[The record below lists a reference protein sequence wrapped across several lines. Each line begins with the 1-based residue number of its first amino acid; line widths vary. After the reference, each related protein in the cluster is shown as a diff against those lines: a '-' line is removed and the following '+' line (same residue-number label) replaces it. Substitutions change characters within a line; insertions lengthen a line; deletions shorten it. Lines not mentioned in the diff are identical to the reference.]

1 MRRSWNVSNKR
12 LGKGLKALIQPYS
25 AEKIPE
31 HHGVDK
37 ISIRSIKPNP
47 YQPRQKF
54 DKTSLEELTASIKEK
69 GILTPITVRKVGNQF
84 ILIAGER
91 RLRASKKSG
100 LKKIPA
106 YIINVADDA
115 EMVEMALIE
124 NIQRENLNP
133 IEEAEA
139 YNYLNNRFK
148 LTQRKIAKSV
158 GKKRVTISNSLRL
171 LTLPREIKES
181 IRNGRLSAGHGR
193 AILMM
198 KTHNS
203 MIGLWKKI
211 IKGKMSV
218 RAAEDWAK
226 ERTLKKLEL
235 KKKVIRKVS
244 PQIKRL
250 EDELISI
257 LGTKVRIIYKKGS
270 GSIEVSYFSDDD
282 LERITEMIRS
292 LE

>member
-1 MRRSWNVSNKR
+1 MSNKR
-12 LGKGLKALIQPYS
+12 LGKGLEALIQPYS

-47 YQPRQKF
+47 HQPRQKF
-54 DKTSLEELTASIKEK
+54 DETSLEELTASIKEK
-69 GILTPITVRKVGNQF
+69 GILTPITVQKVGNQF

-91 RLRASKKSG
+91 RLRASKKAG
-100 LKKIPA
+100 LKKIPV
-106 YIINVADDA
+106 YIIDVADDA
-115 EMVEMALIE
+115 EMIEMALIE

-139 YNYLNNRFK
+139 YIYLNNRFK
-148 LTQRKIAKSV
+148 LSQEKIAKSV
-158 GKKRVTISNSLRL
+158 GRKRATISNSLRL

-226 ERTLKKLEL
+226 EKTSKKLEL
-235 KKKVIRKVS
+235 KKKIIRKVS

>member
-1 MRRSWNVSNKR
+1 MSNKR

-106 YIINVADDA
+106 YIIDVADDA
-115 EMVEMALIE
+115 EMIEMALIE

-198 KTHNS
+198 KIHNS

-257 LGTKVRIIYKKGS
+257 LGTKVRIIYQKGS

>member
-1 MRRSWNVSNKR
+1 MSNKR
-12 LGKGLKALIQPYS
+12 LGKGLEALIQPYS

-54 DKTSLEELTASIKEK
+54 DETSLEELTASIKEK
-69 GILTPITVRKVGNQF
+69 GILTPITVQKVGNQF

-91 RLRASKKSG
+91 RLRASKKAG
-100 LKKIPA
+100 LKKIPV
-106 YIINVADDA
+106 YIIDVADDA

-139 YNYLNNRFK
+139 YIYLNNRFK
-148 LTQRKIAKSV
+148 LSQEKIAKSV

-226 ERTLKKLEL
+226 EKTLKKLEL

>member
-1 MRRSWNVSNKR
+1 MSNKR
-12 LGKGLKALIQPYS
+12 LGKGLEALIQPHS
-25 AEKIPE
+25 DEKIPE
-31 HHGVDK
+31 RYGVDK
-37 ISIRSIKPNP
+37 ISISSIKPNP
-47 YQPRQKF
+47 HQPRQQF
-54 DKTSLEELTASIKEK
+54 DKTALEELTASIKEK
-69 GILTPITVRKVGNQF
+69 GILTPITVQKVDNQF

-91 RLRASKKSG
+91 RLRASKKAG
-100 LKKIPA
+100 LKNIPA
-106 YIINVADDA
+106 YIIKVADDA

-139 YNYLNNRFK
+139 YIYLNNQFK
-148 LTQRKIAKSV
+148 LSQEKIAKSV
-158 GKKRVTISNSLRL
+158 GKKRVTISNSMRL
-171 LTLPREIKES
+171 LTLPREIKDS
-181 IRNGRLSAGHGR
+181 IRSGNLSAGHGR

-198 KTHNS
+198 KTHNA

-211 IKGKMSV
+211 LKEKMSV

-226 ERTLKKLEL
+226 VKTSKKLEL
-235 KKKVIRKVS
+235 KNKIIRKVN

-270 GSIEVSYFSDDD
+270 GSIGVSYFSDDD
-282 LERITEMIRS
+282 LERIIEMIRS
-292 LE
+292 IE

>member
-1 MRRSWNVSNKR
+1 VSNKR
-12 LGKGLKALIQPYS
+12 LGKGLEALIQPYS

-47 YQPRQKF
+47 HQPRQKF
-54 DKTSLEELTASIKEK
+54 DETSLEELTASIKEK
-69 GILTPITVRKVGNQF
+69 GILTPITVQKVGNQF

-91 RLRASKKSG
+91 RLRASKKAG
-100 LKKIPA
+100 LKKIPV
-106 YIINVADDA
+106 YIIDVADDA
-115 EMVEMALIE
+115 EMIEMALIE

-139 YNYLNNRFK
+139 YIYLNNRFK
-148 LTQRKIAKSV
+148 LSQEKIAKSV
-158 GKKRVTISNSLRL
+158 GKKRATISNSLRL

-198 KTHNS
+198 KIHNS

-226 ERTLKKLEL
+226 EKTSKKLEL
-235 KKKVIRKVS
+235 KKKIIRKVS

>member
-1 MRRSWNVSNKR
+1 MSNKR
-12 LGKGLKALIQPYS
+12 LGKGLEALIQPYS

-47 YQPRQKF
+47 YQPRQNF
-54 DKTSLEELTASIKEK
+54 DETSLEELTASIKEK

-115 EMVEMALIE
+115 EMIEMALIE

-226 ERTLKKLEL
+226 EKTLKKLEL

-257 LGTKVRIIYKKGS
+257 LGTKVRIIYQKGS

>member
-1 MRRSWNVSNKR
+1 MSIKR
-12 LGKGLKALIQPYS
+12 LGKGLEALIQPYS

-54 DKTSLEELTASIKEK
+54 DETSLEELTASIKEK

-100 LKKIPA
+100 LEKIPA
-106 YIINVADDA
+106 YIIDVVDDA
-115 EMVEMALIE
+115 EMIEMALIE

-139 YNYLNNRFK
+139 YNYLNNRFNLSQK
-148 LTQRKIAKSV
+148 KIAKSV

-198 KTHNS
+198 KIHNS

-257 LGTKVRIIYKKGS
+257 LGTKVRIIYQKGS

>member
-1 MRRSWNVSNKR
+1 MSNKR
-12 LGKGLKALIQPYS
+12 LGKGLEALIRPRS
-25 AEKIPE
+25 DEKIPE
-31 HHGVDK
+31 SHGVDR

-47 YQPRQKF
+47 HQPRQKF
-54 DKTSLEELTASIKEK
+54 DETSLDELTASIKEK
-69 GILTPITVRKVGNQF
+69 GILTPITVQKVGNQF

-91 RLRASKKSG
+91 RLRASKKAG
-100 LKKIPA
+100 LKKIPV
-106 YIINVADDA
+106 YIIDVADDA
-115 EMVEMALIE
+115 EMIEMALIE

-139 YNYLNNRFK
+139 YIYLNNRFK
-148 LTQRKIAKSV
+148 FSQEKIAKSV

-226 ERTLKKLEL
+226 EKTLKKLEL

>member
-1 MRRSWNVSNKR
+1 MSNKR
-12 LGKGLKALIQPYS
+12 LGKGLEALIRPRS
-25 AEKIPE
+25 DEKIPE
-31 HHGVDK
+31 SHGVDR

-47 YQPRQKF
+47 HQPRQKF
-54 DKTSLEELTASIKEK
+54 DETSLEELTASIKEK
-69 GILTPITVRKVGNQF
+69 GILTPITVQKVGNQF

-91 RLRASKKSG
+91 RLRASKKAG
-100 LKKIPA
+100 LKKIPV
-106 YIINVADDA
+106 YIIDVANDA

-139 YNYLNNRFK
+139 YIYLNNRFK
-148 LTQRKIAKSV
+148 FSQEKIAKSV

-226 ERTLKKLEL
+226 EKTSKKLEL

>member
-1 MRRSWNVSNKR
+1 MSNKR
-12 LGKGLKALIQPYS
+12 LGKGLEALIQPYS
-25 AEKIPE
+25 AEKIPD

-47 YQPRQKF
+47 HQPRQKF
-54 DKTSLEELTASIKEK
+54 DETSLEELTASIKEK
-69 GILTPITVRKVGNQF
+69 GILTPITVQKEGNQF

-91 RLRASKKSG
+91 RLRASKKAG
-100 LKKIPA
+100 LKKIPV
-106 YIINVADDA
+106 YIIDVADDA
-115 EMVEMALIE
+115 EMIEMALIE

-139 YNYLNNRFK
+139 YIYLNNRFK
-148 LTQRKIAKSV
+148 LSQEKIAKSV
-158 GKKRVTISNSLRL
+158 GKKRATISNSLRL
-171 LTLPREIKES
+171 LTLPRKIKES

-226 ERTLKKLEL
+226 EKTSKKLEL
-235 KKKVIRKVS
+235 RKKVIRKVS

-270 GSIEVSYFSDDD
+270 GSIEVNYFSDDD

>member
-1 MRRSWNVSNKR
+1 MSNKR
-12 LGKGLKALIQPYS
+12 LGKGLEALIQPYS

-37 ISIRSIKPNP
+37 ISIRFIKPNP

-54 DKTSLEELTASIKEK
+54 DETSLDELTASIKEK
-69 GILTPITVRKVGNQF
+69 GILTPITVQKVGNQF

-91 RLRASKKSG
+91 RLRASKKAG
-100 LKKIPA
+100 LKKIPV
-106 YIINVADDA
+106 YIIDVADDA

-139 YNYLNNRFK
+139 YIYLNNRFK
-148 LTQRKIAKSV
+148 LSHEKIAKSV

-226 ERTLKKLEL
+226 EKTLKKLEL

>member
-1 MRRSWNVSNKR
+1 MSNKR
-12 LGKGLKALIQPYS
+12 LGKGLEALIRPRS
-25 AEKIPE
+25 DEKIPE
-31 HHGVDK
+31 SHGVDR

-47 YQPRQKF
+47 HQPRQKF
-54 DKTSLEELTASIKEK
+54 DETSLDELTASIKEK
-69 GILTPITVRKVGNQF
+69 GILTPITVQKVGNQF

-91 RLRASKKSG
+91 RLRASKKAG
-100 LKKIPA
+100 LKKIPV
-106 YIINVADDA
+106 YIIDVADDA

-139 YNYLNNRFK
+139 YIYLNNRFK
-148 LTQRKIAKSV
+148 LSHEKIAKSV

-226 ERTLKKLEL
+226 EKTSKKLEL

>member
-1 MRRSWNVSNKR
+1 MSNKR
-12 LGKGLKALIQPYS
+12 LGKGLEALIRPRS
-25 AEKIPE
+25 DEKIPE
-31 HHGVDK
+31 SHGVDR

-47 YQPRQKF
+47 HQPRQKF
-54 DKTSLEELTASIKEK
+54 DETSLDELTASIKEK
-69 GILTPITVRKVGNQF
+69 GILTPITVQKEGNQF

-91 RLRASKKSG
+91 RLRASKKAG
-100 LKKIPA
+100 LKKIPV
-106 YIINVADDA
+106 YIIDVANDA

-139 YNYLNNRFK
+139 YIYLNNRFK
-148 LTQRKIAKSV
+148 FSQEKIAKSV

-218 RAAEDWAK
+218 RAAEDWSK
-226 ERTLKKLEL
+226 EKTLKKLEL

>member
-1 MRRSWNVSNKR
+1 MSNKR
-12 LGKGLKALIQPYS
+12 LGKGLEALIQPYS
-25 AEKIPE
+25 AEKIPD

-47 YQPRQKF
+47 HQPRQKF
-54 DKTSLEELTASIKEK
+54 DETSLEELTASIKEK
-69 GILTPITVRKVGNQF
+69 GILTPITVQKAGNQF

-91 RLRASKKSG
+91 RLRASKKAG
-100 LKKIPA
+100 LKKIPV
-106 YIINVADDA
+106 YIIDVADDA
-115 EMVEMALIE
+115 EMIEMALIE

-139 YNYLNNRFK
+139 YIYLNNRFK
-148 LTQRKIAKSV
+148 LSQEKIAKSV
-158 GKKRVTISNSLRL
+158 GKKRATISNSLRL

-226 ERTLKKLEL
+226 EKTSKKLEL
-235 KKKVIRKVS
+235 RKEVIRKVS

>member
-1 MRRSWNVSNKR
+1 MSNKR
-12 LGKGLKALIQPYS
+12 LGKGLEALIQPYS

-54 DKTSLEELTASIKEK
+54 DETSLEELTASIKEK

-106 YIINVADDA
+106 YIIDVADDA
-115 EMVEMALIE
+115 EMIEMALIE

-198 KTHNS
+198 KIHNS

>member
-1 MRRSWNVSNKR
+1 MSNKR
-12 LGKGLKALIQPYS
+12 LGKGLEALIQPRS
-25 AEKIPE
+25 DEKIPE
-31 HHGVDK
+31 SHGVDR

-47 YQPRQKF
+47 HQPRQKF
-54 DKTSLEELTASIKEK
+54 DETSLDELTASIKEK
-69 GILTPITVRKVGNQF
+69 GILTPITVQKVGNQF

-91 RLRASKKSG
+91 RLRASKKAG
-100 LKKIPA
+100 LKKIPV
-106 YIINVADDA
+106 YIIDVADDA
-115 EMVEMALIE
+115 EMIEMALIE

-139 YNYLNNRFK
+139 YIYLNNRFK
-148 LTQRKIAKSV
+148 FSQEKIAKSV

-226 ERTLKKLEL
+226 EKTSKKLEL

>member
-1 MRRSWNVSNKR
+1 M
-12 LGKGLKALIQPYS
+12 GKGLKALIQPYS

-47 YQPRQKF
+47 YQPRQNF
-54 DKTSLEELTASIKEK
+54 DETSLEELTASIKEK

-106 YIINVADDA
+106 YIIDVADDA
-115 EMVEMALIE
+115 EMIEMALIE

-139 YNYLNNRFK
+139 YNYLNNRFNLSQK
-148 LTQRKIAKSV
+148 KIAKSV

-198 KTHNS
+198 KIHNS

-257 LGTKVRIIYKKGS
+257 LGTKVRIIYQKGS

>member
-1 MRRSWNVSNKR
+1 MSNKR
-12 LGKGLKALIQPYS
+12 LGKGLEALIRPRS
-25 AEKIPE
+25 DEKIPE
-31 HHGVDK
+31 SHGVDR

-47 YQPRQKF
+47 HQPRQKF
-54 DKTSLEELTASIKEK
+54 DETSLDELTASIKEK
-69 GILTPITVRKVGNQF
+69 GILTPITVQKVGNQF

-91 RLRASKKSG
+91 RLRASKKAG
-100 LKKIPA
+100 LKKIPV
-106 YIINVADDA
+106 YIIDVANDA

-139 YNYLNNRFK
+139 YIYLNNRFK
-148 LTQRKIAKSV
+148 LSQEKIAKSV
-158 GKKRVTISNSLRL
+158 GKKRATISNSLRL

-226 ERTLKKLEL
+226 EKTSKKLEL
-235 KKKVIRKVS
+235 RKKVIRKVS

>member
-1 MRRSWNVSNKR
+1 MSNKR

-139 YNYLNNRFK
+139 YIYLNNRFK
-148 LTQRKIAKSV
+148 FSQEKIAKSV

>member
-1 MRRSWNVSNKR
+1 MSNKR
-12 LGKGLKALIQPYS
+12 LGKGLEALIQPYS

-47 YQPRQKF
+47 YQPRQNF
-54 DKTSLEELTASIKEK
+54 DETSLEELTASIKEK

-106 YIINVADDA
+106 YIIDVADDA
-115 EMVEMALIE
+115 EMIEMALIE

-181 IRNGRLSAGHGR
+181 IRKGRLSAGHGR

-198 KTHNS
+198 KIHNS

-218 RAAEDWAK
+218 RAAEDWAR

>member
-1 MRRSWNVSNKR
+1 MSNKR

-115 EMVEMALIE
+115 EMIEMALIE

-198 KTHNS
+198 KIHNS

>member
-1 MRRSWNVSNKR
+1 MSNKR
-12 LGKGLKALIQPYS
+12 LGKGLEALIRPRS
-25 AEKIPE
+25 DEKIPE
-31 HHGVDK
+31 SHGVDR

-47 YQPRQKF
+47 HQPRQKF
-54 DKTSLEELTASIKEK
+54 DETSLDELTASIKEK
-69 GILTPITVRKVGNQF
+69 GILTPITVQKAGNQF

-91 RLRASKKSG
+91 RLRASKKAG
-100 LKKIPA
+100 LKKIPV
-106 YIINVADDA
+106 YIIDVADDA
-115 EMVEMALIE
+115 EMIEMALIE

-139 YNYLNNRFK
+139 YIYLNNRFK
-148 LTQRKIAKSV
+148 FSQEKIAKSV

-226 ERTLKKLEL
+226 EKTSKKLEL
-235 KKKVIRKVS
+235 RKKVIRKVS

>member
-1 MRRSWNVSNKR
+1 MSNKR
-12 LGKGLKALIQPYS
+12 LGKGLEALIQPYS

-47 YQPRQKF
+47 YQPRQNF
-54 DKTSLEELTASIKEK
+54 DETSLEELTASIKEK

-106 YIINVADDA
+106 YIIDVADDA

-198 KTHNS
+198 KIHNS

-226 ERTLKKLEL
+226 EKTLKKLEL

>member
-1 MRRSWNVSNKR
+1 VSNKR
-12 LGKGLKALIQPYS
+12 LGKGLEALIQPYS

-47 YQPRQKF
+47 HQPRQKF
-54 DKTSLEELTASIKEK
+54 DETSLEELTASIKEK
-69 GILTPITVRKVGNQF
+69 GILTPITVQKVGNQF

-91 RLRASKKSG
+91 RLRASKKAG
-100 LKKIPA
+100 LKKIPV
-106 YIINVADDA
+106 YIIDVADDA
-115 EMVEMALIE
+115 EMIEMALIE

-139 YNYLNNRFK
+139 YIYLNNRFK
-148 LTQRKIAKSV
+148 LSQEKIAKSV
-158 GKKRVTISNSLRL
+158 GKKRATISNSLRL

-218 RAAEDWAK
+218 RAAENWAK
-226 ERTLKKLEL
+226 EKTSKKLEL
-235 KKKVIRKVS
+235 KKKIFRKVS

>member
-1 MRRSWNVSNKR
+1 M
-12 LGKGLKALIQPYS
+12 GKGLEALIQPYS
-25 AEKIPE
+25 AEKIPD

-47 YQPRQKF
+47 HQPRQKF
-54 DKTSLEELTASIKEK
+54 DETSLEELTASIKEK
-69 GILTPITVRKVGNQF
+69 GILTPITVQKVGNQF

-91 RLRASKKSG
+91 RLRASRKAG

-106 YIINVADDA
+106 YIIDVADDA

-139 YNYLNNRFK
+139 YIYLNNRFK
-148 LTQRKIAKSV
+148 LSQEKIAKSV
-158 GKKRVTISNSLRL
+158 GKKRATISNSLRL

-226 ERTLKKLEL
+226 EKTSKKLEL
-235 KKKVIRKVS
+235 RKKVIRKVS

-250 EDELISI
+250 ENELISI
-257 LGTKVRIIYKKGS
+257 LGTKVRIIYKRGS

>member
-1 MRRSWNVSNKR
+1 MSNKR
-12 LGKGLKALIQPYS
+12 LGKGLEALIRPRS
-25 AEKIPE
+25 DEKIPE
-31 HHGVDK
+31 SHGVDR

-47 YQPRQKF
+47 HQPRQKF
-54 DKTSLEELTASIKEK
+54 DETSLDELTASIKEK
-69 GILTPITVRKVGNQF
+69 GILTPITVQKVGNQF

-91 RLRASKKSG
+91 RLRASKKAG
-100 LKKIPA
+100 LKKIPV
-106 YIINVADDA
+106 YIIDVADDA

-139 YNYLNNRFK
+139 YIYLNNRFK
-148 LTQRKIAKSV
+148 FSQEKIAKSV

-218 RAAEDWAK
+218 RAAEDWSK
-226 ERTLKKLEL
+226 EKTLKKLEL

>member
-1 MRRSWNVSNKR
+1 MSNKR
-12 LGKGLKALIQPYS
+12 LGKGLEALIQPYS

-37 ISIRSIKPNP
+37 ISIGSIKPNP
-47 YQPRQKF
+47 HQPRQKF
-54 DKTSLEELTASIKEK
+54 DETSLEELTASIKEK
-69 GILTPITVRKVGNQF
+69 GILTPITVQKVGNQF

-91 RLRASKKSG
+91 RLRASKKAG
-100 LKKIPA
+100 LKKIPV
-106 YIINVADDA
+106 YIIDVADDA
-115 EMVEMALIE
+115 EMIEMALIE

-139 YNYLNNRFK
+139 YIYLNNRFK
-148 LTQRKIAKSV
+148 LSQEKIAKSV
-158 GKKRVTISNSLRL
+158 GRKRATISNSLRL

-226 ERTLKKLEL
+226 EKTSKKLEL
-235 KKKVIRKVS
+235 RKKVIRKVS

>member
-1 MRRSWNVSNKR
+1 MSNKR

-106 YIINVADDA
+106 YIIDVADDA
-115 EMVEMALIE
+115 EMIEMALIE

-139 YNYLNNRFK
+139 YNYLNNRFNLSQK
-148 LTQRKIAKSV
+148 KIAKSV

-198 KTHNS
+198 KIHNS

-257 LGTKVRIIYKKGS
+257 LGTKVRIIYQKGS

>member
-1 MRRSWNVSNKR
+1 VSNKR

>member
-1 MRRSWNVSNKR
+1 MSNKR
-12 LGKGLKALIQPYS
+12 LGKGLEALIQPYS

-47 YQPRQKF
+47 YQPRQNF
-54 DKTSLEELTASIKEK
+54 DETSLEELTASIKEK

-106 YIINVADDA
+106 YIIDVADDA
-115 EMVEMALIE
+115 EMIEMALIE

-198 KTHNS
+198 KIHNS

-257 LGTKVRIIYKKGS
+257 LGTKVRIIYQKGS

>member
-1 MRRSWNVSNKR
+1 MSNKR
-12 LGKGLKALIQPYS
+12 LGKGLEALIRPRS
-25 AEKIPE
+25 DEKIPE

-54 DKTSLEELTASIKEK
+54 DETSLEELTASIKEK
-69 GILTPITVRKVGNQF
+69 GILTPITVQKVGNQF

-91 RLRASKKSG
+91 RLRASKKAG
-100 LKKIPA
+100 LKKIPV
-106 YIINVADDA
+106 YIIDVADDA
-115 EMVEMALIE
+115 EMIEMALIE

-139 YNYLNNRFK
+139 YIYLNNRFK
-148 LTQRKIAKSV
+148 LSQEKIAKSV
-158 GKKRVTISNSLRL
+158 GKKRATISNSLRL

-226 ERTLKKLEL
+226 EKTSKKLEL
-235 KKKVIRKVS
+235 RKKVIRKVS

>member
-12 LGKGLKALIQPYS
+12 LGKGLEALIQPYS

-54 DKTSLEELTASIKEK
+54 DETSLEELTASIKEK
-69 GILTPITVRKVGNQF
+69 GILTPITVQKVGNQF

-91 RLRASKKSG
+91 RLRASKKAG
-100 LKKIPA
+100 LKKIPV
-106 YIINVADDA
+106 YIIDVANDA

-148 LTQRKIAKSV
+148 LSQKKIAKSV

-226 ERTLKKLEL
+226 EKTLKKLEL

>member
-1 MRRSWNVSNKR
+1 MSNKR
-12 LGKGLKALIQPYS
+12 LGKGLEALIQPYS

-54 DKTSLEELTASIKEK
+54 DETSLEELTASIKEK

-106 YIINVADDA
+106 YIIDVADDA

>member
-1 MRRSWNVSNKR
+1 MSNKR
-12 LGKGLKALIQPYS
+12 LGKGLEALIRPRS
-25 AEKIPE
+25 DEKIPE
-31 HHGVDK
+31 SHGVDR
-37 ISIRSIKPNP
+37 ISICSIKPNP
-47 YQPRQKF
+47 HQPRQIF
-54 DKTSLEELTASIKEK
+54 DETSLDKLTASIKEK
-69 GILTPITVRKVGNQF
+69 GILTPITVQKVGNQF

-91 RLRASKKSG
+91 RLRASKKAG
-100 LKKIPA
+100 LKKIPV
-106 YIINVADDA
+106 YIIDVADDA
-115 EMVEMALIE
+115 EMIEMALIE
-124 NIQRENLNP
+124 DIQRENLNP

-139 YNYLNNRFK
+139 YIYLNNRFK
-148 LTQRKIAKSV
+148 LSQEKIAKSV
-158 GKKRVTISNSLRL
+158 GKKRATISNSLRL

-226 ERTLKKLEL
+226 EKTSKKLEL

>member
-1 MRRSWNVSNKR
+1 MSNKR
-12 LGKGLKALIQPYS
+12 LGKGLEALIRPRS
-25 AEKIPE
+25 DEKIPE
-31 HHGVDK
+31 SHGVDR

-47 YQPRQKF
+47 HQPRQKF
-54 DKTSLEELTASIKEK
+54 DETSLDELTASIKEK
-69 GILTPITVRKVGNQF
+69 GILTPITVQKVGNQF

-91 RLRASKKSG
+91 RLRASKKAG
-100 LKKIPA
+100 LKKIPV
-106 YIINVADDA
+106 YIIDVANDA

-139 YNYLNNRFK
+139 YIYLNNRFK
-148 LTQRKIAKSV
+148 FSQEKIAKSV

-226 ERTLKKLEL
+226 EKTSKKLEL
-235 KKKVIRKVS
+235 RKKVIRKVS